1 VLGASHPRLGDS
13 CWRVLIGSWA
23 RPAGGC
29 SPRLARVFGPQKR
42 VPLRVEGRGPVDI
55 SERDSRAVPNPRGR
69 QVNVEPHN
77 AVSCLRLVF
86 SAHTSCVCAS
96 WRLLPGS
103 LTRLP
108 SARTGRP
115 PQRDRPACVATP
127 ARVVSGTVLC
137 LVFRRCGALRALV
150 SGCSDPRRVLQGSL
164 DVGLCIVTIFSLVF
178 HGRSS
183 LRLVVQHIVIARGFA
198 PTGRRVSCCSG
209 KLCDQY
215 YH

>member
-1 VLGASHPRLGDS
+1 MTHLWFPDIPLNGRLSYGRALALFFSLWEFLFDMLGASHPRLGDS

-29 SPRLARVFGPQKR
+29 GPRLARVLGRLER
-42 VPLRVEGRGPVDI
+42 VPLRVEGRGPVNI

-77 AVSCLRLVF
+77 AVSCLRLF
-86 SAHTSCVCAS
+86 FAAHTSCVCAS

-115 PQRDRPACVATP
+115 PQRGRPACVAAWMWGHFP
-127 ARVVSGTVLC
+127 RGQRILADASSAESCSPRLYSRRARLTRSDARPSGL
-137 LVFRRCGALRALV
+137 LR
-150 SGCSDPRRVLQGSL
+150 
-164 DVGLCIVTIFSLVF
+164 F
-178 HGRSS
+178 
-183 LRLVVQHIVIARGFA
+183 
-198 PTGRRVSCCSG
+198 
-209 KLCDQY
+209 
-215 YH
+215 